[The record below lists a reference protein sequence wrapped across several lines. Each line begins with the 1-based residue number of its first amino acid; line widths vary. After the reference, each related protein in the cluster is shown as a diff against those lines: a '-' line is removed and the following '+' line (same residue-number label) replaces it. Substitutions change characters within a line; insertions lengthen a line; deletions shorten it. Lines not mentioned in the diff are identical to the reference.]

1 MFFVLISFGIRGGK
15 PNRGICEL
23 SPTFAAAKIAKVN
36 ESTSVP
42 VSMRLTRL
50 QLLDF
55 KNHEEVEM
63 AMCAQVNCLLG
74 DNGTGK
80 TNILDAVHYLGN
92 AKGYFNP
99 IDSQNIRHGKGA
111 FLVEGAFEVEEVDGK
126 VEVDRVACAVAKG
139 QKKLLKR
146 NGKAYDKLADHVG
159 RYPVVMIAPSDSVL
173 VLDGSEVRRKWMDA
187 VISQYDRPYL
197 DRLIQY
203 HHLVQQRNLLLRY
216 FAENRIWD
224 EAQLAPWNEQMV
236 PLAEAIAAER
246 GRFLAEFT
254 PEFQRIH
261 EGLSG
266 GQESVGLALHTKVFP
281 GAFSEALGNAL
292 EDDRRF
298 RRCTVGIH
306 KDDVDFRI
314 GEYPLKRFGSQGQQ
328 KTFLLALRLAQVEHL
343 AHRVGRRPI
352 LLLDDIFDK
361 IDAHRAGALM
371 KALGQ
376 ADFGQVF
383 ISDTDGV
390 RIPDL
395 LNQAGVS
402 HASWW
407 VDRDG
412 VRPLHDHDN
421 FAEKP

>member
-1 MFFVLISFGIRGGK
+1 MENPVVSSAGSHPLLR
-15 PNRGICEL
+15 
-23 SPTFAAAKIAKVN
+23 TAKIAKVT
-36 ESTSVP
+36 ESTFRP

-55 KNHEEVEM
+55 KNHREVEM
-63 AMCAQVNCLLG
+63 DLCDQVNCLLG

-80 TNILDAVHYLGN
+80 TNVLDAVHYLGN

-99 IDSQNIRHGKGA
+99 IDSQNIRHGQSA
-111 FLVEGAFEVEEVDGK
+111 FLVEGTFAVEAPDGDL
-126 VEVDRVACAVAKG
+126 EFDRVACAVAKG

-146 NGKAYDKLADHVG
+146 NGKAYGKLADHVG
-159 RYPVVMIAPSDSVL
+159 RYPVVMIAPSDSML

-187 VISQYDRPYL
+187 VISQYNRPYL

-203 HHLVQQRNLLLRY
+203 HHLVQQRNILLRY
-216 FAENRIWD
+216 FAENRTWD
-224 EAQLAPWNEQMV
+224 EAQLMPWDEQMV
-236 PLAEAIAAER
+236 PLAESIAEER
-246 GRFLAEFT
+246 IRFLEEFT

-261 EGLSG
+261 QDLSG
-266 GQESVGLALHTKVFP
+266 GREQVGLTLHTKVFV
-281 GAFSEALGNAL
+281 GRFTESLQAARD
-292 EDDRRF
+292 DDRRL

-314 GEYPLKRFGSQGQQ
+314 GDHPLKRFGSQGQQ

-343 AHRVGRRPI
+343 ARRVGRRPI

-376 ADFGQVF
+376 ADYGQVF
-383 ISDTDGV
+383 ISDTDNA
-390 RIPDL
+390 RIPAL
-395 LNQAGVS
+395 LSEAGVE
-402 HASWW
+402 HVCWW
-407 VDRDG
+407 VDGDG
-412 VRPLHDHDN
+412 IQPLQ
-421 FAEKP
+421 AENQAEAT

>member
-1 MFFVLISFGIRGGK
+1 MENPAVASAGCRPLLR
-15 PNRGICEL
+15 
-23 SPTFAAAKIAKVN
+23 TAKIAKVT
-36 ESTSVP
+36 ESASVP

-63 AMCAQVNCLLG
+63 ELCAQVNCLLG

-80 TNILDAVHYLGN
+80 TNVLDAVHYLGN

-99 IDSQNIRHGKGA
+99 IDSQNIRHGKTA
-111 FLVEGAFEVEEVDGK
+111 FLVEGTFAVEDPAGEVEL
-126 VEVDRVACAVAKG
+126 DRVACAVAKG

-146 NGKAYDKLADHVG
+146 NGKAYAKLADHVG

-173 VLDGSEVRRKWMDA
+173 ILDGSEVRRKWMDA

-203 HHLVQQRNLLLRY
+203 HHLVQQRNILLRY
-216 FAENRIWD
+216 FAENRVWD
-224 EAQLAPWNEQMV
+224 EAQLSPWDEQMV

-246 GRFLAEFT
+246 IRFLEEFT

-261 EGLSG
+261 GGLSG
-266 GQESVGLALHTKVFP
+266 GRETVGLSLHTKVFA
-281 GAFSEALGNAL
+281 GRFAESLQEARD
-292 EDDRRF
+292 DDRRL
-298 RRCTVGIH
+298 RRSTVGIH

-314 GEYPLKRFGSQGQQ
+314 GDHPLKRFGSQGQQ

-343 AHRVGRRPI
+343 ARRVGRRPI

-371 KALGQ
+371 EALGQ
-376 ADFGQVF
+376 ADYGQVF
-383 ISDTDGV
+383 ISDTDNA

-395 LNQAGVS
+395 LAKAGVD

-407 VDRDG
+407 VSEDG
-412 VRPLHDHDN
+412 VRPQGETN
-421 FAEKP
+421 QSEPES